1 MYHNTIIKGMFTAIV
16 VCITS
21 LCFSQTSLQREYWYD
36 ESGNRVCRKVV
47 EVPAN
52 TPRNLSQPIEEIS
65 TTFFHEHVC
74 SYSCKIYPNPTTGQ
88 IQLDIEDL
96 TTSFQGMA
104 ALYSVHGVF
113 LRDFKISES
122 HNVFDLSDLP
132 PGMYILRLNINEK
145 TEEWKI
151 IKR

>member
-1 MYHNTIIKGMFTAIV
+1 MFHKTIIKSMLTAIV

-21 LCFSQTSLQREYWYD
+21 LCFSQTSLQREYCYD

-47 EVPAN
+47 EMPAN
-52 TPRNLSQPIEEIS
+52 TPRNLCQPIEDNS
-65 TTFFHEHVC
+65 TVCFHEHIC

-96 TTSFQGMA
+96 TTSFQGTA
-104 ALYSVHGVF
+104 ALFSANAVF
-113 LRDFKISES
+113 LRDFKILES
-122 HNVFDLSDLP
+122 HNVIDLSDLP
-132 PGMYILRLNINEK
+132 PGMYILKLNINK
-145 TEEWKI
+145 RTEEWKI